1 MIGMELLRILQ
12 VLHTELRCPSFNRC
26 EKYLLYQL
34 PDENCTYSS
43 DKSVRTVQKKEIRR
57 TVFAELEP
65 KKRRS
70 CLTGVVLYKRQQIQ

>member
-1 MIGMELLRILQ
+1 MFGIELLRILQ
-12 VLHTELRCPSFNRC
+12 VLHTELRCPSFNRYG
-26 EKYLLYQL
+26 KYLLYQL
-34 PDENCTYSS
+34 PDENCTYIS
-43 DKSVRTVQKKEIRR
+43 DKSVKTVQKKEIRR